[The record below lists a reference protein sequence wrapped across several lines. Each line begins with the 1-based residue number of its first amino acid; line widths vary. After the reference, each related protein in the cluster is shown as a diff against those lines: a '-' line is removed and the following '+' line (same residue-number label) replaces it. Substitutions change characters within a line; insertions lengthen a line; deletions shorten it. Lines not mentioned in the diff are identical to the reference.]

1 MWKTSY
7 AASSS
12 PSPKPELVTSP
23 VIEGQLPIRDS
34 VDLSQY
40 AVEEVKIGKGQSVS
54 GTISG
59 TGPLYIDGNVV
70 GDIDFPTERVTI
82 GQNGVF
88 VAQARKGK
96 NFGITAR
103 EIVIMGQVVGNVYA
117 SHRVEI
123 LPNGSVTGDLE
134 APRLRIANGGLC
146 KGIVKVCGDGV
157 IALPEI
163 EPDVLLPVLP
173 KRVREMSQV
182 ACVSAA
188 N

>member
-7 AASSS
+7 AATPSS
-12 PSPKPELVTSP
+12 SPKPELVSNAS
-23 VIEGQLPIRDS
+23 IEGESPIRTSD
-34 VDLSQY
+34 DLRAY
-40 AVEEVKIGKGQSVS
+40 AAEEVKIGKGQSVS

-59 TGPLYIDGNVV
+59 TGPLYIDGRVV

-82 GQNGVF
+82 GEHGVF
-88 VAQARKGK
+88 VAQARKGR

-134 APRLRIANGGLC
+134 APRLRISTGGLC
-146 KGIVKVCGDGV
+146 KGIVKVCGDGAA
-157 IALPEI
+157 ALPEV
-163 EPDVLLPVLP
+163 EPILSLPVVP
-173 KRVREMSQV
+173 KLVRELSQV
-182 ACVSAA
+182 ACIGAA
-188 N
+188 S

>member
-146 KGIVKVCGDGV
+146 KGIVKVCGTRLDAIV
-157 IALPEI
+157 
-163 EPDVLLPVLP
+163 
-173 KRVREMSQV
+173 EMSIR
-182 ACVSAA
+182 SAMTA
-188 N
+188 IARRKIS